1 VAVESATA
9 LSGLERRAAD
19 PSRRE
24 VAVHFPFGRTKE
36 LEAQVDQFLDV
47 VTKGTLCMREAV
59 ASYLGGD
66 DQDFRSRLGMLRDYE
81 HLADDLRKSTETT
94 LNRYSLIPESSA
106 DVMRLIDN
114 LDDVVDCAKHI
125 VLEFDVQRPDVEA
138 RYLDLVAMLTEKSV
152 HAVEHAVDAARCF
165 LRNES
170 RLRECIAKVE
180 FYEKEADQTGLRLKR
195 MIYESDMDLARKNHL
210 RYFADALESLSDL
223 AEGVVDHL
231 LIASIRRS
239 A

>member
-1 VAVESATA
+1 V
-9 LSGLERRAAD
+9 L
-19 PSRRE
+19 
-24 VAVHFPFGRTKE
+24 FPFGRTRE

-47 VTKGTLCMREAV
+47 VTKGTLCMREAI
-59 ASYLGGD
+59 ASYLSGD
-66 DQDFRSRLGMLRDYE
+66 DQDFRSRLAMLRDYE
-81 HLADDLRKSTETT
+81 HLADDLRRSTQTT
-94 LNRYSLIPESSA
+94 LNRYSLIPELSA
-106 DVMRLIDN
+106 DVMRLLDN
-114 LDDVVDCAKHI
+114 LDDVIDRAKQI
-125 VLEFDVQRPDVEA
+125 VLEFDVQSPDVEVG
-138 RYLDLVAMLTEKSV
+138 YLDQFARLTSKSV

-165 LRNES
+165 FRNES

-180 FYEKEADQTGLRLKR
+180 FYEKEADQAGLRLKK
-195 MIYESDMDLARKNHL
+195 MIYESDMDLARKHHL